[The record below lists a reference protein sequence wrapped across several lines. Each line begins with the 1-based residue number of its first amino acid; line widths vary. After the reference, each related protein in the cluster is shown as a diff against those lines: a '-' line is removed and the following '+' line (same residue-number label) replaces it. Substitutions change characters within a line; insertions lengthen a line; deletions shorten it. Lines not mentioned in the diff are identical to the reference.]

1 MSKQTKY
8 TILHKG
14 DILYKNLTEEEYFD
28 IMEDL
33 SIEYYQ
39 KGFSRPQDLETKI
52 TNLRSIMAV
61 RSKSVWSKTVLCP
74 VNRKSLVKETVR
86 IQNIRQ
92 RRVTRAR
99 KRYRGQG
106 R

>member
-1 MSKQTKY
+1 MTQTKY

-39 KGFSRPQDLETKI
+39 KGSPHPQNLKTNI
-52 TNLRSIMAV
+52 TRF
-61 RSKSVWSKTVLCP
+61 
-74 VNRKSLVKETVR
+74 
-86 IQNIRQ
+86 
-92 RRVTRAR
+92 
-99 KRYRGQG
+99 
-106 R
+106 

>member
-8 TILHKG
+8 TVLHKG

-39 KGFSRPQDLETKI
+39 KGTPRPQDLKTNITKF
-52 TNLRSIMAV
+52 
-61 RSKSVWSKTVLCP
+61 
-74 VNRKSLVKETVR
+74 
-86 IQNIRQ
+86 
-92 RRVTRAR
+92 
-99 KRYRGQG
+99 
-106 R
+106 

>member
-8 TILHKG
+8 TVLHKG

-39 KGFSRPQDLETKI
+39 KGSPRPQDLETKMI
-52 TNLRSIMAV
+52 EI
-61 RSKSVWSKTVLCP
+61 
-74 VNRKSLVKETVR
+74 
-86 IQNIRQ
+86 
-92 RRVTRAR
+92 
-99 KRYRGQG
+99 
-106 R
+106 